1 MASGTPLTTL
11 VACRYS
17 RPACSPAPSAMQE
30 YVDFLGQQSP
40 YSHLDGDDLS
50 RLARTVEVEFFAPG
64 TTIVRAD
71 GPHLD
76 HLYVVRTGL
85 VHVVDRGHV
94 VDELGPGDTFG
105 HISVLT
111 GLSPVL
117 SVVAAAETLCYRIP
131 DPREV
136 LNHPERLV
144 FAHYNAMITRPRL
157 TGPSTDAALRPVRDF
172 MREPLWCD
180 AESPIRDVAR
190 QMSESGRSC
199 ALFTSADGLGIMTD
213 SDCRRRVATGEVPPD
228 AAVRVI
234 ATVPARAVGEAT
246 PVSAAFV
253 EMVMH
258 GVHHLVV
265 QDPRGHVVG
274 VTRVFDLSSAEIRD
288 PLTIRSAIDQAAD
301 LDELAEAS
309 TMLGPTAVEL
319 YDAGVPAL
327 RAGALVGAMV
337 EAIVLRCIGLEPAFG
352 ADAHADASWLV
363 LGSLARAEPLPG
375 SDVDTAMVWTPPAG
389 DTSTGT
395 GDEMLG
401 AAERVLTAVE
411 RCGLRRCPDG
421 ANATEPLF
429 NRSSE
434 AWLAAVRRRIDD
446 PDAKGAL
453 LLSAMVADSRPI
465 TGLALGRSV
474 NDAVER
480 QSRSRAFLDRMRA
493 EALAV
498 RPPSG
503 FVRGFVVEANGR
515 HRGQLDLKKRGI
527 GPIVAIGRLVAIATG
542 SPAGPTQDR
551 LEQGAAAGLLTR
563 DEADTL
569 RGAHREMFELQ
580 FAREI
585 GDLRERRDRT
595 TYLDPKTLD
604 TLTRRHLRESFRA
617 IARVQGR
624 LEAEWSARLP

>member
-1 MASGTPLTTL
+1 
-11 VACRYS
+11 
-17 RPACSPAPSAMQE
+17 MQE
-30 YVDFLGQQSP
+30 YVDFLGKQSP

-50 RLARTVEVEFFAPG
+50 RLARTIEVEFFAPG

-85 VHVVDRGHV
+85 VHIIDRGHV

-136 LNHPERLV
+136 LSHPERLV
-144 FAHYNAMITRPRL
+144 FAHYNAMISRPRL

-180 AESPIRDVAR
+180 ADSTIRDVAR

-199 ALFTSADGLGIMTD
+199 ALFTTTEGLGIMTD
-213 SDCRRRVATGEVPPD
+213 SDCRRRVATGEVPTE

-234 ATVPARAVGEAT
+234 ATVPARAVGEST

-253 EMVMH
+253 EMVTH

-265 QDPRGHVVG
+265 VDARGKPVG

-288 PLTIRSAIDQAAD
+288 PLTIRSAIDQAVG
-301 LDELAEAS
+301 LGELGEAS
-309 TMLGPTAVEL
+309 AMLKPTAVEL

-327 RAGALVGAMV
+327 RAGALIGAMV
-337 EAIVLRCIGLEPAFG
+337 EAIVQRCIGFEPSFAE
-352 ADAHADASWLV
+352 DTEVEASWLV
-363 LGSLARAEPLPG
+363 LGSLARSEPLPG
-375 SDVDTAMVWTPPAG
+375 SDVDTAIVWAPRAG
-389 DTSTGT
+389 AASEAT
-395 GDEMLG
+395 GDDMLR
-401 AAERVLTAVE
+401 AAERVLADVE
-411 RCGLRRCPDG
+411 RCGLRRCADG
-421 ANATEPLF
+421 ANATEPGF
-429 NRSSE
+429 NRPSVD
-434 AWLAAVRRRIDD
+434 WLAAVRRWIDD
-446 PDAKGAL
+446 PHAQGAL

-474 NDAVER
+474 NDAIER
-480 QSRSRAFLDRMRA
+480 QARSRVFLDRMRA

-542 SPAGPTQDR
+542 SPAAPTQDR
-551 LEQGAAAGLLTR
+551 LEQGAAVGLLTR

-585 GDLRERRDRT
+585 GDLREGRDRS
-595 TYLDPKTLD
+595 TYLDPNALD

-617 IARVQGR
+617 IARVQAR

>member
-1 MASGTPLTTL
+1 
-11 VACRYS
+11 
-17 RPACSPAPSAMQE
+17 MQE
-30 YVDFLGQQSP
+30 YVDFLGKQSP
-40 YSHLDGDDLS
+40 YSHLDGEDLT
-50 RLARTVEVEFFAPG
+50 RLARTIEVEFFAPG

-85 VHVVDRGHV
+85 VHIVDRGHV

-136 LNHPERLV
+136 LEHPERLV
-144 FAHYNAMITRPRL
+144 FAHYNAMVTRPRL
-157 TGPSTDAALRPVRDF
+157 TGRAAEAALRPVRDF
-172 MREPLWCD
+172 MREPLWCE
-180 AESPIRDVAR
+180 AGTAIRDVAQ
-190 QMSESGRSC
+190 QMSRSGHSC
-199 ALFTSADGLGIMTD
+199 ALFTTPEGLGIMTD
-213 SDCRRRVATGEVPPD
+213 SDCRRRVATGEVSPEAP
-228 AAVRVI
+228 VREI
-234 ATVPARAVGEAT
+234 ATVPARGVGEST
-246 PVSAAFV
+246 PVSGAFV

-265 QDPRGHVVG
+265 LDPRGTAVG

-288 PLTIRSAIDQAAD
+288 PLTIRSAIDQAGD
-301 LDELAEAS
+301 LDALAEAS
-309 TMLGPTAVEL
+309 AMLGPTAVEL

-337 EAIVLRCIGLEPAFG
+337 EAILMRCIGFEPAFDEG
-352 ADAHADASWLV
+352 AGVEASWLV

-375 SDVDTAMVWTPPAG
+375 SDVDTALVWTPRPGVPAEATA
-389 DTSTGT
+389 D
-395 GDEMLG
+395 DMLA

-411 RCGLRRCPDG
+411 RCGLLRCPDG

-446 PDAKGAL
+446 PHARGAL
-453 LLSAMVADSRPI
+453 LLSAIVTDSRPV

-474 NDAVER
+474 NDAIER
-480 QSRSRAFLDRMRA
+480 QTKSRAFLDRMRA

-527 GPIVAIGRLVAIATG
+527 GPIVAIGRLLAIATG
-542 SPAGPTQDR
+542 WPAAPTQDR
-551 LEQGAAAGLLTR
+551 LEHGAAAGLLTR

-585 GDLRERRDRT
+585 GDLREGRDRS
-595 TYLDPKTLD
+595 TYLDPQQLD

-617 IARVQGR
+617 IARVQAR
-624 LEAEWSARLP
+624 LEGEWSARLP